1 MDITATLQQLD
12 ALFEQDKTDQIEGF
26 LMEAVS
32 KAFDEQDYDSLL
44 ALWNELIG
52 FYRETCAYDKMQSA
66 AKEALFLLKQRGLEG
81 SLAYGNTLVNIA
93 NGLRSAGRLEQSQA
107 FYVEAEAVYEK
118 HLPKNDMQFSALYN
132 NLSLLYQE
140 MGQYEQAYDCL
151 GKALSIVQQ
160 DVSHAWETAV
170 TKTNLANTLCEMAR
184 KGQPELFHQA
194 KQYALEAVSYFKTG
208 HKDTHYAAALVAL
221 GQCAEQEG
229 DDALALTY
237 YEDAMRMIK
246 TSLGKT
252 DFYARTRAYYEAVK
266 KKLDASFEHGL
277 SLCQE
282 YYETY
287 AAPLLK
293 EHFPAEYGRMI
304 AGLCGEG
311 SDCFGFD
318 DAFSKDH
325 DWGPGFV
332 LLLDD
337 DCYEK
342 IGSEVEACLQAL
354 PVEFKGMRRQMTKEA
369 SGRIGVMSYAHF
381 YDRLFGDRVY
391 AYFKEH
397 KTLPD
402 AMFLS
407 LPAEALAAA
416 SNGTL
421 WYVGEQVKGENPF
434 LSFRAYLKK
443 GYPMTVRY
451 RLLERYVRLFSQG
464 AQYNAIRMARRKD
477 KNAALLCL
485 MNGLAA
491 ALKIGYIVEGAYPLP
506 EKWLFYGSRRFQV
519 AAELSSRAED
529 ILDAYHIWVDKGEEQ
544 LAFLTEK
551 IEQLSE
557 YLIGVLIREG
567 YLLEWYLMEQ
577 TAAPGDAFY
586 TDTYLEHYAM
596 ELSLRAELS
605 LMTQEE
611 LTNYIA
617 KMEFQAFDLVK
628 NEGGRASCQDD
639 WETFYIMRY
648 SQYILWTRPMLT
660 QYVIDFKRNMAK
672 GWNPIMEKYGR
683 MEQSTAPEQWERIK
697 DQFPVIPEQKKAIM
711 EEIIRLQVAWM
722 EEFAAAYPNLAGQA
736 RTIHTADDTPYD
748 TSYETYLR
756 GELSTYGDNM
766 LKLYGQYIVA
776 HVQNGENLAEQI
788 MEGTVKQYGYASL
801 AAAEQDEKRTGI
813 DLIGQ

>member
-160 DVSHAWETAV
+160 DASHAWETAV

-184 KGQPELFHQA
+184 NGQPDLFRQA
-194 KQYALEAVSYFKTG
+194 KQYASEAVAYFKTG

-229 DDALALTY
+229 DDALALNH
-237 YEDAMRMIK
+237 YETAMHMIE

-252 DFYARTRAYYEAVK
+252 DFYERTRAYYEAVK

-282 YYETY
+282 YYETC

-293 EHFPAEYGRMI
+293 EHFPAEYDRMI

-342 IGSEVEACLQAL
+342 IGDEVEACLQAL
-354 PVEFKGMRRQMTKEA
+354 PAEFKGMRRQMTKEA

-381 YDRLFGDRVY
+381 
-391 AYFKEH
+391 
-397 KTLPD
+397 
-402 AMFLS
+402 
-407 LPAEALAAA
+407 
-416 SNGTL
+416 
-421 WYVGEQVKGENPF
+421 
-434 LSFRAYLKK
+434 
-443 GYPMTVRY
+443 
-451 RLLERYVRLFSQG
+451 
-464 AQYNAIRMARRKD
+464 
-477 KNAALLCL
+477 
-485 MNGLAA
+485 
-491 ALKIGYIVEGAYPLP
+491 
-506 EKWLFYGSRRFQV
+506 
-519 AAELSSRAED
+519 
-529 ILDAYHIWVDKGEEQ
+529 
-544 LAFLTEK
+544 
-551 IEQLSE
+551 
-557 YLIGVLIREG
+557 
-567 YLLEWYLMEQ
+567 
-577 TAAPGDAFY
+577 
-586 TDTYLEHYAM
+586 
-596 ELSLRAELS
+596 
-605 LMTQEE
+605 
-611 LTNYIA
+611 
-617 KMEFQAFDLVK
+617 
-628 NEGGRASCQDD
+628 
-639 WETFYIMRY
+639 
-648 SQYILWTRPMLT
+648 
-660 QYVIDFKRNMAK
+660 
-672 GWNPIMEKYGR
+672 
-683 MEQSTAPEQWERIK
+683 
-697 DQFPVIPEQKKAIM
+697 
-711 EEIIRLQVAWM
+711 
-722 EEFAAAYPNLAGQA
+722 
-736 RTIHTADDTPYD
+736 
-748 TSYETYLR
+748 
-756 GELSTYGDNM
+756 
-766 LKLYGQYIVA
+766 
-776 HVQNGENLAEQI
+776 
-788 MEGTVKQYGYASL
+788 
-801 AAAEQDEKRTGI
+801 
-813 DLIGQ
+813 